1 MVTTRTTFFKKFTK
15 KFMPIIKFLNSII
28 TPLANL
34 NVDIAERFWV
44 YFVGSFAE
52 IQFYVK
58 AIKEKK

>member
-1 MVTTRTTFFKKFTK
+1 
-15 KFMPIIKFLNSII
+15 MPIIKFLNSII

-34 NVDIAERFWV
+34 NRDIAERFWG
-44 YFVGSFAE
+44 YFVGGFAE